1 MESLRKELQIREEK
15 TVTRT
20 SETTR
25 EYEIKIKQTFEENN
39 KLIRKISE
47 YEFQMTTLSEEIQRL
62 NSILKSKIDE
72 NSEW

>member
-1 MESLRKELQIREEK
+1 MQIREEK

>member
-1 MESLRKELQIREEK
+1 MRKELQIREEK

>member
-1 MESLRKELQIREEK
+1 MQIREEK

-25 EYEIKIKQTFEENN
+25 EYEIKIKQTFEGNN